1 VNDAE
6 RLSPDP
12 ICCHG
17 IMRKMNQGGITSFG
31 QDILFAIEEGY
42 ENTVENW
49 WININLLDLAAADAA
64 RHRLRTSGVSN
75 R

>member
-1 VNDAE
+1 
-6 RLSPDP
+6 
-12 ICCHG
+12 
-17 IMRKMNQGGITSFG
+17 MNQSWIASFG

-49 WININLLDLAAADAA
+49 WININLLDLAAADPA
-64 RHRLRTSGVSN
+64 RHRLRTSGVFN

>member
-1 VNDAE
+1 
-6 RLSPDP
+6 
-12 ICCHG
+12 
-17 IMRKMNQGGITSFG
+17 MRKMNQGGITSFG